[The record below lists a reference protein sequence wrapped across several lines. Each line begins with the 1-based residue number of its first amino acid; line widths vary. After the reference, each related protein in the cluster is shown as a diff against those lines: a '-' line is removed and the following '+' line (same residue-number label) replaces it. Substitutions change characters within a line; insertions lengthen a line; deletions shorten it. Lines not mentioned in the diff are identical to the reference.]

1 MSKLAVLGG
10 VSGLQAGGGWDDE
23 SMAWGM
29 AGDMTMVDVTR
40 DEKLSPWPRPRAWL
54 PALSS
59 AVGRCKSASAPP
71 PVPRRTRCQ
80 DCPTTSER
88 PSDQPGK
95 DPGRLAHAAQG
106 QCDK

>member
-40 DEKLSPWPRPRAWL
+40 DEKLSPSGLGHARGCRHFPRCWAM
-54 PALSS
+54 
-59 AVGRCKSASAPP
+59 
-71 PVPRRTRCQ
+71 
-80 DCPTTSER
+80 
-88 PSDQPGK
+88 
-95 DPGRLAHAAQG
+95 
-106 QCDK
+106 